1 MRAALIMFGVLLC
14 SGVEAATPIPA
25 CQNKRQCEAM
35 WAAAQTAIVTA
46 TGMAIRLAS
55 DTRIETHPA
64 TNVSQLTGVATKVLS
79 GQEGYKIVVDL
90 SCFESIAKCDDI
102 TRSATEIFNTLVV
115 NAGAGL
121 GPLPEANPLERKAIW
136 IDPVGVRLPR
146 RA

>member
-1 MRAALIMFGVLLC
+1 MRAALIMLLLCC
-14 SGVEAATPIPA
+14 SGVEAATQIPA
-25 CQNKRQCEAM
+25 CQNKRQCDAM

-64 TNVSQLTGVATKVLS
+64 TNASQLTGAATKILS

-90 SCFESIAKCDDI
+90 SCFESTAKCDDLV
-102 TRSATEIFNTLVV
+102 RAATEIFNTLVI
-115 NAGAGL
+115 NAAAGF

-136 IDPVGVRLPR
+136 ADR
-146 RA
+146 